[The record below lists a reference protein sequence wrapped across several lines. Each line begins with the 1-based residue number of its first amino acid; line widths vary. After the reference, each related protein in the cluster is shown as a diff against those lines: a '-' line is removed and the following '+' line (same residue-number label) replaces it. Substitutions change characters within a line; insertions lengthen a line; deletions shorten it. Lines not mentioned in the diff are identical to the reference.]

1 MTKVPDHLRNQRQK
15 PEPTGGPAVSLM
27 VHGNLL
33 SNSSLSKPVPRSQ
46 NVGYGPAAG
55 ALLAAALLIGAC
67 ASPQHIE
74 AESLDQQIEA
84 ETLVHANAQTV
95 TPLPTGTIHLR
106 AIDRIGGRTL
116 KGPITWRVMTVGRN
130 DEGRQHQVAEVTGA
144 TPKLVL
150 PAARYIVYAK
160 LPDREFKHAIEVTA
174 GRTYKYT
181 MLQY

>member
-1 MTKVPDHLRNQRQK
+1 MTF
-15 PEPTGGPAVSLM
+15 
-27 VHGNLL
+27 
-33 SNSSLSKPVPRSQ
+33 
-46 NVGYGPAAG
+46 
-55 ALLAAALLIGAC
+55 
-67 ASPQHIE
+67 
-74 AESLDQQIEA
+74 
-84 ETLVHANAQTV
+84 
-95 TPLPTGTIHLR
+95 
-106 AIDRIGGRTL
+106 
-116 KGPITWRVMTVGRN
+116 GRN